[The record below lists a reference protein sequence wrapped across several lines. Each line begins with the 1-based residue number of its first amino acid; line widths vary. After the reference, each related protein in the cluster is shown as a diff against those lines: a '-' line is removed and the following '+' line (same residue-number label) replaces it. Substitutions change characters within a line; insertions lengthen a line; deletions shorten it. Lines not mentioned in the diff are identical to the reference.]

1 MEVKM
6 KDKLIKTN
14 RRATYYRSKKF
25 ALTLLTLFGLFL
37 AAFIPVKVLEENP
50 HLLQAHDTTS
60 ETSETSE
67 TPIDNDLLDIAD
79 STI

>member
-1 MEVKM
+1 M

-50 HLLQAHDTTS
+50 HLLQAKLSKGSDAK
-60 ETSETSE
+60 
-67 TPIDNDLLDIAD
+67 LLDLK
-79 STI
+79 TCLW

>member
-60 ETSETSE
+60 ETQE
-67 TPIDNDLLDIAD
+67 DNDLLDLAD
-79 STI
+79 STL